1 MAGQTQDIEFE
12 TKKQLYNKIADEAQC
27 SNCQRIF
34 RPGDEIYL
42 TVGRYARHCCSTCC
56 TPFANNGRNIALE
69 KILSK
74 LPTACEFK
82 KSGCEFIDYVN
93 RISYH
98 EKTCP
103 KREIICTFEYC
114 ESMLPI
120 SGICEH
126 LVNDHSVNIRNHKY
140 VKKVGINYLFHMKM
154 SPNDL
159 LGNRSNTRYCVG
171 SVTFSHGKDIFSIN
185 IETNRTEKILVLW
198 VQLYGSG
205 NQAKMFQYCAGL
217 VDSSLGCAT
226 YIGPVKSLE
235 DNKNEV
241 FESQIGLVV
250 SFHALR
256 QYIKNDKLNFE
267 IRINEK
273 N

>member
-42 TVGRYARHCCSTCC
+42 TVGRCAMQYCSTCC
-56 TPFANNGRNIALE
+56 TPFANNGRNIVLE
-69 KILSK
+69 KILSE
-74 LPTACEFK
+74 LPTACGFK
-82 KSGCEFIDYVN
+82 RHGCQFIDYVN

-103 KREIICTFEYC
+103 KREIICTYAYC
-114 ESMLPI
+114 DTRVPFTGLR
-120 SGICEH
+120 EH
-126 LVNDHSVNIRNHKY
+126 LINHH
-140 VKKVGINYLFHMKM
+140 F
-154 SPNDL
+154 
-159 LGNRSNTRYCVG
+159 
-171 SVTFSHGKDIFSIN
+171 IN
-185 IETNRTEKILVLW
+185 IEDQKFIRKVGVNYSFMLILSLRALVGNSTRCHVTFKHEMDNFIVNIEINHIKKILILW
-198 VQLYGSG
+198 VQLYGSR
-205 NQAKMFQYCAGL
+205 NRAQIFQYCAGL

-250 SFHALR
+250 SFHALQ
-256 QYIKNDKLNFE
+256 QYIKNDQLNFE

>member
-12 TKKQLYNKIADEAQC
+12 MKKQLYNEIADEAQC

-42 TVGRYARHCCSTCC
+42 TVGRFARHCCSTCC
-56 TPFANNGRNIALE
+56 IPFANNGRNIALE
-69 KILSK
+69 KILSE
-74 LPTACEFK
+74 LPTACKFK
-82 KSGCEFIDYVN
+82 YNGCQFIDYFS

-98 EKTCP
+98 EKTCS
-103 KREIICTFEYC
+103 KREIIC
-114 ESMLPI
+114 PH
-120 SGICEH
+120 GICELWMPFSEIQHH
-126 LVNDHSVNIRNHKY
+126 LMIDHLFNIQNHKS
-140 VKKVGINYLFHMKM
+140 VKKVGINYLLSLEISHYNLWGG
-154 SPNDL
+154 SSIRY
-159 LGNRSNTRYCVG
+159 LGLS
-171 SVTFSHGKDIFSIN
+171 FSHESKIFFVQ
-185 IETNRTEKILVLW
+185 IEVNQIKNILVLW
-198 VQLYGSG
+198 VQLYGSR
-205 NQAKMFQYCAGL
+205 NQAQMFQYCAGL

-250 SFHALR
+250 SFHALQ
-256 QYIKNDKLNFE
+256 QYIKNDQLNFE